1 MRCWGPDELNC
12 FVLVGVFEP
21 LWEAFAPLKVRPP
34 FWELLDMRLSER
46 VGVYLSAV
54 LLNAALLAFGWV
66 LVHQGAV
73 HKVLMGRAEI
83 RDAIVE
89 RATEPIWFWISVGFD
104 ALIGILLLAGG
115 LYGFW
120 LTFWRK
126 PPSRGEEPLD

>member
-1 MRCWGPDELNC
+1 
-12 FVLVGVFEP
+12 
-21 LWEAFAPLKVRPP
+21 
-34 FWELLDMRLSER
+34 MRLGER

-54 LLNAALLAFGWV
+54 LLNAALLIFGWV

-73 HKVLMGRAEI
+73 HKVSTGRAEI

-89 RATEPIWFWISVGFD
+89 RAAEPVSFWFSVGFD

-126 PPSRGEEPLD
+126 PPSTGEEAPDEPR